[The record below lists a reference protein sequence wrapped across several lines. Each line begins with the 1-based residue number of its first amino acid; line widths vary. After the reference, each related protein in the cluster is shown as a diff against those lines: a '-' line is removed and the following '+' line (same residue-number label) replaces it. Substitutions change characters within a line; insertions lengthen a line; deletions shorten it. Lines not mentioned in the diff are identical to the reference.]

1 MSNSVYYYTQE
12 CPTCGRSLRVR
23 VGYLGRQVACQHC
36 NARFTAVDPA
46 SALDD
51 PADSGSSLLERA
63 EQLLESVDRRRGL
76 AG

>member
-23 VGYLGRQVACQHC
+23 VAYLGRQVACQHC
-36 NARFTAVDPA
+36 NARFAAIDPA
-46 SALDD
+46 STLDD

-63 EQLLESVDRRRGL
+63 DQLLETIDRRRGL